1 MQSMGKGRTRF
12 FAFVWLAGALVL
24 GSHIAT
30 RNSISIPAAV
40 REQAQ
45 WRDNLLSLLANGYQ
59 TNQEGPGGGLSLLL
73 GGSNILYG
81 ISAEDLF
88 AKTGESF
95 YSLGLFG
102 EGYSFDQ
109 YLHFLDR
116 ALRNVQATDVDLVI
130 YSTIDFYRSDNS
142 FSRVGAYDEVG
153 VAIDEGNYSLL
164 PSTPLFTRIQNHYS
178 SMTDSYD
185 LSGVRGD
192 MDLRNVNCSAQVSIP
207 KENYRSGFEIE
218 FGRVLSDRA
227 ASLQERFPLA
237 KIIVTVP
244 ARYVTARQL
253 SAAEKETYSSILVK
267 QGAELLVEPPLSEI
281 RDLCNAVHH
290 PSETG
295 RTKRTNAL
303 ATLMRERGLLS

>member
-1 MQSMGKGRTRF
+1 
-12 FAFVWLAGALVL
+12 
-24 GSHIAT
+24 
-30 RNSISIPAAV
+30 
-40 REQAQ
+40 
-45 WRDNLLSLLANGYQ
+45 
-59 TNQEGPGGGLSLLL
+59 LLL

-81 ISAEDLF
+81 ISAEDLS

-116 ALRNVQATDVDLVI
+116 ALQNVTATDVDLVI
-130 YSTIDFYRSDNS
+130 YSTIDFYRNDNP

-153 VAIDEGNYSLL
+153 VAIDEGHYSLL
-164 PSTPLFTRIQNHYS
+164 PSTPLFARIQNYYS

-192 MDLRNVNCSAQVSIP
+192 MDLRNIDCSTQVSLP
-207 KENYRSGFEIE
+207 RESYRSGFEIE

-227 ASLQERFPLA
+227 ALLQERFPLA

-244 ARYVTARQL
+244 ARYAAARQL
-253 SAAEKETYSSILVK
+253 SVEEKEAYSSILVK

-303 ATLMRERGLLS
+303 ATLLRERGLLS